1 MRWANMLSMY
11 HFQIIPTPGTQNK
24 VVDAL
29 SRRPQISNV
38 TIAYHQ
44 DLAGMR
50 EHYATDTDFEEI
62 WQQMQE
68 GQSLSQYSVKD
79 GYLMKDD

>member
-1 MRWANMLSMY
+1 MLSMY
-11 HFQIIPTPGTQNK
+11 HFQIIPTPGTQKK

-29 SRRPQISNV
+29 AKRPQISNI

-44 DLAGMR
+44 DLAKMR
-50 EHYATDTDFEEI
+50 EQYATDSDFKEI
-62 WQQMQE
+62 WQQIQE

-79 GYLMKDD
+79 IS